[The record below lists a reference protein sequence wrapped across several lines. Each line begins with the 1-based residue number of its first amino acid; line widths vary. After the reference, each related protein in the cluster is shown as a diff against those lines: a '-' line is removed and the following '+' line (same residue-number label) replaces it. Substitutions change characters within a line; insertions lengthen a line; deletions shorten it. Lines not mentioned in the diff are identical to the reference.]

1 MVDKSLFGR
10 LQRLFS
16 TQVVIRRV
24 GKGKTRA
31 IDTQRLQSQGNI
43 KGTSYDYRYGRLH
56 TSHKNWE
63 TYNNQYNYSS
73 NRLELYTDYEAM
85 DKDSII
91 GSVLDIY
98 SDECTLKNDM
108 GDVLRINSDDENI
121 KKILYNLFYD
131 VLNIEFN
138 LWAWIRGMNKYGDY
152 YLNLDIEEGIG
163 IVNVSPIS
171 AYEIEREEGFNPDNP
186 YDVRFKITNFGG
198 SLAAFNYQQ
207 SQSTLNNYIPFYKI
221 AHFRLF
227 SDTNFLPY
235 GRSLLE
241 PARKS
246 WKQLT
251 LMEDAMMIHRIMR
264 APEKRVFKV
273 DVGNI
278 PPTEVD
284 QHVRNIIDNTKKV
297 PYVDSNTGEYN
308 LKFNLQNM
316 LEDYY
321 LPVRGGQSGTEIET
335 LNGMEFTGIED
346 INYLKNRMMA
356 ALKVPKAFIGYEE
369 AVEGK
374 ATLAQQDIRFARSIE
389 RVQKIVLSELTKIA
403 IIHLYAQ
410 GYENEDL
417 ANFTLDLTAPSI
429 VYQQEKVALWVENIR
444 LATDIKASKML
455 SQEWIY
461 KNVFNMSDDEWKNE
475 QQGVID
481 DLKLGFRQ
489 TQIETEGNDPLKT
502 GESFGTPHDM
512 AYMSTIPQQ
521 EQPVAGGE
529 TQQPPTPPNSE
540 IGPEGGSPEGGF
552 PGAGAPQKGSTTGT
566 DESNFGRNPLGYEK
580 NISPESTYHKFRK
593 SPLSIENLQLQ
604 SSLKSYKVKTKEML
618 MESLKADEKMEE
630 VSLLDEKN
638 ILNDMV

>member
-1 MVDKSLFGR
+1 MADKSLFGR

-43 KGTSYDYRYGRLH
+43 KGTSYYDRFGRLH
-56 TSHKNWE
+56 STRQNWE

-91 GSVLDIY
+91 ASVLDIY
-98 SDECTLKNDM
+98 SDECTLKNDI

-121 KKILYNLFYD
+121 KKILHNLFYD

-152 YLNLDIEEGIG
+152 YLNLDIEEGVG

-171 AYEIEREEGFNPDNP
+171 AYEIEREEGFNEDNP
-186 YDVRFKITNFGG
+186 FEVRFKMTTFGG
-198 SLAAFNYQQ
+198 GATGFNYQK
-207 SQSTLNNYIPFYKI
+207 SQNDFHNYIPFYKI

-241 PARKS
+241 PARKT

-251 LMEDAMMIHRIMR
+251 LMEDAMLIHRIMR
-264 APEKRVFKV
+264 APEKRVFKI

-278 PPTEVD
+278 PPNEVD
-284 QHVRNIIDNTKKV
+284 QHIRNIIDQMKKI
-297 PYVDSNTGEYN
+297 PYVDQQTGDYN
-308 LKFNLQNM
+308 LKFNIQNM

-321 LPVRGGQSGTEIET
+321 LPVRGGQSGTQIDT
-335 LNGMEFTGIED
+335 LSGMEFTGIED

-369 AVEGK
+369 GVEGK

-417 ANFTLDLTAPSI
+417 ANFWLELTPPSI
-429 VYQQEKVALWVENIR
+429 VYQQEKVALWVENVR
-444 LATDIKASKML
+444 LASDIKTSKLL

-461 KNVFNMSDDEWKNE
+461 KNIFNMSDDEWKAE
-475 QQGVID
+475 QQKVID

-489 TQIETEGNDPLKT
+489 NQIENEGNDPVKT

-512 AYMSTIPQQ
+512 AVVSQQ
-521 EQPVAGGE
+521 SAEGGG
-529 TQQPPTPPNSE
+529 QQAPAPTNGE
-540 IGPEGGSPEGGF
+540 VGPEGGSPEGGF

-566 DESNFGRNPLGYEK
+566 DESSFGRNPLGYQK
-580 NISPESTYHKFRK
+580 DISPDSTYHNYRK
-593 SPLSIENLQLQ
+593 SPLSIEGVQLKASLQ
-604 SSLKSYKVKTKEML
+604 KSKIKTKKMII
-618 MESLKADEKMEE
+618 ESLSTDGEVNE
-630 VSLLDEKN
+630 VSMLDEKN
-638 ILNDMV
+638 ILNNMV

>member
-1 MVDKSLFGR
+1 MADKSLFGR

-43 KGTSYDYRYGRLH
+43 KGTSYYDRFGRLH
-56 TSHKNWE
+56 STRQNWE

-91 GSVLDIY
+91 ASVLDIY
-98 SDECTLKNDM
+98 SDECTLKNDI

-121 KKILYNLFYD
+121 KKILHNLFYD

-138 LWAWIRGMNKYGDY
+138 LWAWIRGMSKYGDY
-152 YLNLDIEEGIG
+152 YLDLDIEEGIG
-163 IVNVSPIS
+163 IVNASPIS

-186 YDVRFKITNFGG
+186 YEVRFKMTTFGG
-198 SLAAFNYQQ
+198 GATGFNYQK
-207 SQSTLNNYIPFYKI
+207 SQNDTQNYIPFYRI

-241 PARKS
+241 PARKT

-251 LMEDAMMIHRIMR
+251 LMEDAMLIHRIMR
-264 APEKRVFKV
+264 APEKRVFKI

-278 PPTEVD
+278 PPNEVD
-284 QHVRNIIDNTKKV
+284 QHIRNIIDQMKKI
-297 PYVDSNTGEYN
+297 PYVDQNTGDYN
-308 LKFNLQNM
+308 LKFNIQNM

-321 LPVRGGQSGTEIET
+321 LPVRGGQSGTQIDT
-335 LNGMEFTGIED
+335 LGGMEFTGIED

-369 AVEGK
+369 GVEGK

-417 ANFTLDLTAPSI
+417 ANFWLELTPPSI
-429 VYQQEKVALWVENIR
+429 VYQQEKVALWVENVR
-444 LATDIKASKML
+444 LASDIKTSKLL

-461 KNVFNMSDDEWKNE
+461 KNIFNMSDDEWKAE
-475 QQGVID
+475 QQKVID

-489 TQIETEGNDPLKT
+489 SQIENEGNDPLKT

-512 AYMSTIPQQ
+512 AVVSQQ
-521 EQPVAGGE
+521 SAEGGGG
-529 TQQPPTPPNSE
+529 QQAPAPTNGE
-540 IGPEGGSPEGGF
+540 VGPEGGSPEGGF

-566 DESNFGRNPLGYEK
+566 DESSFGRNPLGYEK
-580 NISPESTYHKFRK
+580 DISPDSTYHNYRK
-593 SPLSIENLQLQ
+593 SPLSIEGVQLKASLQ
-604 SSLKSYKVKTKEML
+604 KSKIKTKKMII
-618 MESLKADEKMEE
+618 ESLSTNGEVNE
-630 VSLLDEKN
+630 VSMLDEKN
-638 ILNDMV
+638 ILNNMV

>member
-1 MVDKSLFGR
+1 MADKSLFGR

-16 TQVVIRRV
+16 TQVVIRRI

-31 IDTQRLQSQGNI
+31 IDSQRLQSQGNI
-43 KGTSYDYRYGRLH
+43 KGTSYYDRFGRLH
-56 TSHKNWE
+56 STRQNWE

-91 GSVLDIY
+91 ASVLDIY

-121 KKILYNLFYD
+121 KKILHNLFYD

-152 YLNLDIEEGIG
+152 YLDLDIEEGIG

-186 YDVRFKITNFGG
+186 YEVRFKMTTFGG
-198 SLAAFNYQQ
+198 GATGFNYQK
-207 SQSTLNNYIPFYKI
+207 SQNDLQNYIPFYRI

-241 PARKS
+241 PARKT

-251 LMEDAMMIHRIMR
+251 LMEDAMLIHRIMR
-264 APEKRVFKV
+264 APEKRVFKI

-278 PPTEVD
+278 PPNEVD
-284 QHVRNIIDNTKKV
+284 QHIRNIIDQMKKI
-297 PYVDSNTGEYN
+297 PYVDQNTGDYN
-308 LKFNLQNM
+308 LKFNIQNM

-321 LPVRGGQSGTEIET
+321 LPVRGGQSGTQIDT
-335 LNGMEFTGIED
+335 LSGMEFTGIED
-346 INYLKNRMMA
+346 INYLKNRMQA

-369 AVEGK
+369 GVEGK

-417 ANFTLDLTAPSI
+417 SNFWLELTPPSI
-429 VYQQEKVALWVENIR
+429 VYQQEKVALWVENVR
-444 LATDIKASKML
+444 LATDIKTSKLL

-461 KNVFNMSDDEWKNE
+461 KNIFNMSDDEWKVE
-475 QQGVID
+475 QQRVID

-489 TQIETEGNDPLKT
+489 NQIENEGNDPLKT

-512 AYMSTIPQQ
+512 ASMSQQ
-521 EQPVAGGE
+521 PAAEGGEQQFPVA
-529 TQQPPTPPNSE
+529 PNSE
-540 IGPEGGSPEGGF
+540 VGPDGGSPEGGF
-552 PGAGAPQKGSTTGT
+552 PDAGAPQKGSTIGT

-580 NISPESTYHKFRK
+580 NISPESTYHRFRK
-593 SPLSIENLQLQ
+593 SPLSVEGMQLKASLQQ
-604 SSLKSYKVKTKEML
+604 SKMKSKKML
-618 MESLKADEKMEE
+618 IESLSTESEINE
-630 VSLLDEKN
+630 VSMLDEKN